1 MPLDEIFWL
10 PLGVAVAIFIL
21 YFAARTGPNG
31 MANTASPKVAATPI
45 AAPESIVLFE
55 IMVSSLLYWGLGNS
69 IVVFYAFNT
78 SRFV

>member
-1 MPLDEIFWL
+1 
-10 PLGVAVAIFIL
+10 
-21 YFAARTGPNG
+21 

-55 IMVSSLLYWGLGNS
+55 IMVSSLLYWRLGNS
-69 IVVFYAFNT
+69 VVVFYAFNI